1 MKKTK
6 FTELVGCRLPI
17 QVAPM
22 GGITT
27 PELGGAVVGAGGHA
41 MFGLTGTPAP
51 AVADTIA
58 AYEGACGRNY
68 GVNFLVP
75 FLDMEVVKI
84 AASTAP
90 LVEIYHGDPDEKII
104 RAIHEQGALAS
115 WQVTSSEEAVRA
127 ADLGCDLI
135 VAHGIEAGGR
145 MPGGIGLLPLLE
157 QVLGRVSIPVLAAGG
172 IATARGFAAVLA
184 AGADGL
190 RMGTRFLASKESGGH
205 PTYVQAVVAAAAED
219 TTVHQSFQRTLA
231 R

>member
-6 FTELVGCRLPI
+6 FTELVGSRLPI

-157 QVLGRVSIPVLAAGG
+157 QVARQSKHPRAGRRRNRHGARLRGGSRGWRRWAADGDALPGQQRVGRSSDIRAGG
-172 IATARGFAAVLA
+172 R
-184 AGADGL
+184 
-190 RMGTRFLASKESGGH
+190 RRSSRRH
-205 PTYVQAVVAAAAED
+205 H
-219 TTVHQSFQRTLA
+219 VHQSFQRTLA